1 MVTSTDSSNSFL
13 PGLQEFSQAPDLV
26 DILALKADREQ
37 YFRKFHDNCNHAR
50 DWFFGRVSSPAPEGF
65 DEVTTAKARAMI
77 NVASDH
83 VDVNNVAIDV
93 PPASPRAQARAER
106 IK

>member
-1 MVTSTDSSNSFL
+1 MVTSAQTNSSTFL

-37 YFRKFHDNCNHAR
+37 YFRKFHENCDHAR

-65 DEVTTAKARAMI
+65 DEVTTAKARA
-77 NVASDH
+77 SL
-83 VDVNNVAIDV
+83 
-93 PPASPRAQARAER
+93 
-106 IK
+106 